1 MKTQREESMGDMKA
15 LWIASML
22 PSRFNWLAGPWNLRS
37 LVALRDHAGV
47 EVRAIC
53 PVGLTPP
60 VSLVGRLPPDSR
72 GLWNWFSRRAGD
84 QGGVDLQGVPV
95 EYPRWIWPPK
105 SLFWRYEGRLLYR
118 QLRAMFGRI
127 VREFRPDVIHAPWLH
142 PEGVA
147 ACLVGEEH
155 GVPVVAQ
162 GIGNDANYYLHRY
175 PGRRLVIGD
184 LQKAGAL
191 LFNCQSTRAMAQKAG
206 LDHPN
211 VHVIYHGVEVEKFTL
226 PLAPP
231 RNEVKRIVTV
241 AQLIP
246 RKNHRLLLRAFAQ
259 LPPEVRRAAALEF
272 VGGGPSRPDLE
283 RLAAELGI
291 AGQVTFAGR
300 PPHEEMI
307 QRLQQADLF
316 CLPTLS
322 EGMPV
327 ATIEAMACGLPVVA
341 SAVDGIPEAV
351 VEGVSGLLVP
361 PDDAGAL
368 AAALQDALA
377 REWDRRAV
385 RAVVLEKFTWR
396 LYADSVRRLYESL
409 SSRPRS

>member
-1 MKTQREESMGDMKA
+1 MRA

-37 LVALRDHAGV
+37 LVALRDCEGV

-60 VSLVGRLPPDSR
+60 ADLIGRLPRDFR
-72 GLWNWFSRRAGD
+72 GVWDWFSYRAGD
-84 QGGVDLQGVPV
+84 QGGVDLQGVRV
-95 EYPRWIWPPK
+95 DYLRWIWPPK
-105 SLFWRYEGRLLYR
+105 ALFWCYEGRLLHHE
-118 QLRAMFGRI
+118 LRVKLGRI

-147 ACLVGEEH
+147 ACLLGEEH

-175 PGRRLVIGD
+175 PGRRLVVAD
-184 LQKAGAL
+184 LQKAAAL
-191 LFNCQSTRAMAQKAG
+191 LFNCEATRAMAKKAE

-211 VHVIYHGVEVEKFTL
+211 VHVIYHGVEVDKFTL
-226 PLAPP
+226 PPAPP

-246 RKNHRLLLRAFAQ
+246 RKNHQLLLRAFAQ
-259 LPPEVRRAAALEF
+259 LPLETRHGVALEF
-272 VGGGPSRPDLE
+272 VGGGPTRPALE

-300 PPHEEMI
+300 PPHDEMI
-307 QRLQQADLF
+307 RRLQRADLF

-341 SAVDGIPEAV
+341 SAVDGIPESV
-351 VEGVSGLLVP
+351 VDGVSGLLVP
-361 PDDAGAL
+361 PGDVGAL
-368 AAALQDALA
+368 ATALQAALA
-377 REWDRRAV
+377 REWDRQAV
-385 RAVVLEKFTWR
+385 RAVVLEKFTWQ
-396 LYADSVRRLYESL
+396 LYAQNVAALYASVARRK
-409 SSRPRS
+409 